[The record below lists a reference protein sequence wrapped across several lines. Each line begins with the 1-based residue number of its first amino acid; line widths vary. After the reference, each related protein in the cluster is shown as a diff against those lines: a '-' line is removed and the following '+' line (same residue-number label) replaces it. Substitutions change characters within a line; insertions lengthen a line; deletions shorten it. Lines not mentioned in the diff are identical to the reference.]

1 MLQAFSLVNFV
12 GLRKNSVDTMSN
24 PILELIT
31 QAKEAGLNS
40 SDINLLVEKEQRR
53 YEQEREKEKERERR
67 EKERERK
74 E

>member
-1 MLQAFSLVNFV
+1 
-12 GLRKNSVDTMSN
+12 MSN

-53 YEQEREKEKERERR
+53 YEQVREERERER
-67 EKERERK
+67 EREERERERERERK